1 MQLKLPAFYYVA
13 GSASLAAVAMG
24 SVLGY
29 SAPALASMAAR
40 GVSMTRSQET
50 WFGSVLAVGAL
61 VGSLVSGFL
70 IERFGR
76 VRPIQLSSL
85 GFVGGCLCIAL
96 CNSSLPWMFAG
107 RILTGFCCGLVSL
120 AVPVFVAE
128 ISPPHVRGLLGSGVQ
143 LAMTLGV
150 LAVFVGGKWLDW
162 LALAL
167 LCTVCPVLM
176 AIAMAFAVESPRW
189 LVAHGQR
196 EKALDA
202 LRFLYG
208 PKFCAESE
216 CLTIEASITR
226 QPTAAGDLLQRSF
239 SLPLAYTLLLMFFQQ
254 FCGINVITFYAVK
267 IFESSGSDISAA
279 DCTIML
285 GAVQVIASLV
295 ASLLIDRAGRRC
307 LMIVSSLFVTA
318 SLTVLGFFYFYKDM
332 DDGEYL
338 HRYRYV
344 PLASLTTYIAAFCL
358 GIGPVPWVV
367 MGEILSPRARGLSTG
382 VSTAFCF
389 FCEFII
395 TKEFQD
401 LVHIFNFSGLFWMFA
416 LVTVAQ
422 VIFVYMFIPE
432 TKGKSLED
440 ISQIFESLPEFGSSV
455 TRLHSVTTTT
465 SSESVTGQG
474 RAVSASA
481 KVVPVCPDAV
491 DLDQ

>member
-1 MQLKLPAFYYVA
+1 MQRVLNLPAFYYVA
-13 GSASLAAVAMG
+13 GSSSLASVAMG
-24 SVLGY
+24 SILGY
-29 SAPALASMAAR
+29 SAPALASMSAR
-40 GVSMTRSQET
+40 GVHMTRSQET

-85 GFVGGCLCIAL
+85 GFVAGCLCIAL
-96 CNSSLPWMFAG
+96 SNASLPWMFAG
-107 RILTGFCCGLVSL
+107 RVLTGFCCGLVSL
-120 AVPVFVAE
+120 AVPVFVTE

-143 LAMTLGV
+143 LAITLGV
-150 LAVFVGGKWLDW
+150 LVVFVGGKWLDW

-167 LCTVCPVLM
+167 LCMVCPVLM

-196 EKALDA
+196 DKALDA

-208 PKFCAESE
+208 PKFCAEAE
-216 CLTIEASITR
+216 CLTIEASLLR
-226 QPTAAGDLLQRSF
+226 EPAAVGDLLQRSF
-239 SLPLAYTLLLMFFQQ
+239 SVPLAYTLLLMFFQQ

-267 IFESSGSDISAA
+267 IFESAGSEISAA

-285 GAVQVIASLV
+285 GVVQVISSLT

-307 LMIVSSLFVTA
+307 LMLISSLIVTA
-318 SLTVLGFFYFYKDM
+318 SLTVLGFFYYYKDM
-332 DDGEYL
+332 DNGEFR

-367 MGEILSPRARGLSTG
+367 MGEILSPRARDLSTG

-389 FCEFII
+389 FCEFLI

-401 LVHIFNFSGLFWMFA
+401 LVRVFNFSGLFWMFA
-416 LVTVAQ
+416 LVTVVQ
-422 VIFVYMFIPE
+422 VIFFYMCIPE

-440 ISQIFESLPEFGSSV
+440 ISQIFESLPEFSSSATALHTVSTTPSFEGV
-455 TRLHSVTTTT
+455 TR
-465 SSESVTGQG
+465 
-474 RAVSASA
+474 
-481 KVVPVCPDAV
+481 
-491 DLDQ
+491 

>member
-1 MQLKLPAFYYVA
+1 MQRTLKLPAFYYVA
-13 GSASLAAVAMG
+13 GSASLASVAMG
-24 SVLGY
+24 SVMGY

-40 GVSMTRSQET
+40 GVHMTRSQET

-96 CNSSLPWMFAG
+96 CNASLPWMFVG
-107 RILTGFCCGLVSL
+107 RVLTGFCCGLVSL

-150 LAVFVGGKWLDW
+150 LAVFVSGKWLDW

-176 AIAMAFAVESPRW
+176 AVAMAFAV
-189 LVAHGQR
+189 
-196 EKALDA
+196 
-202 LRFLYG
+202 
-208 PKFCAESE
+208 CAEAE
-216 CLTIEASITR
+216 CLAIEASILR
-226 QPTAAGDLLQRSF
+226 QPTAIGDLLQRSF

-285 GAVQVIASLV
+285 GVVQVIASLA
-295 ASLLIDRAGRRC
+295 ASLLIDRTGRRC
-307 LMIVSSLFVTA
+307 LMIVSSLFVAA
-318 SLTVLGFFYFYKDM
+318 SLTVLGCFYYYKDV
-332 DDGEYL
+332 DNGEFR

-367 MGEILSPRARGLSTG
+367 MGEILSPRARGFSTG

-389 FCEFII
+389 FCEFLI

-401 LVHIFNFSGLFWMFA
+401 LVHLFNFSGLFWMFA
-416 LVTVAQ
+416 LVTVLQ
-422 VIFVYMFIPE
+422 VIFIYTCIPE

-440 ISQIFESLPEFGSSV
+440 ISQIFESLQEFGSSA
-455 TRLHSVTTTT
+455 TELHPVPTTP
-465 SSESVTGQG
+465 SFEGVEG
-474 RAVSASA
+474 
-481 KVVPVCPDAV
+481 
-491 DLDQ
+491 